1 MTIVNWFFVILIL
14 LTASITGLSFWSR
27 RQVKYKIVALL
38 MGIFCFATIYFSLI
52 EILSRAKPKNLEVLN
67 KYASELTLLH
77 VNWIEGEAIFLLVL
91 IEDDIE
97 PRLYKFPWNA
107 AQAQEF
113 DEALEKGRENGED
126 VKIANP
132 FYTSNTEERKTLI
145 YSSPAKPLPQKEE
158 PTVGIT
164 SYDPEAEKKS
174 YEIKDKR

>member
-1 MTIVNWFFVILIL
+1 MPRKV
-14 LTASITGLSFWSR
+14 GER
-27 RQVKYKIVALL
+27 RLGK
-38 MGIFCFATIYFSLI
+38 
-52 EILSRAKPKNLEVLN
+52 EV
-67 KYASELTLLH
+67 
-77 VNWIEGEAIFLLVL
+77 EGMEML
-91 IEDDIE
+91 
-97 PRLYKFPWNA
+97 
-107 AQAQEF
+107 
-113 DEALEKGRENGED
+113 GRENGED